1 MKRIVAQRTEP
12 TLFASESGSQ
22 ESAADSSYL
31 CKCIKCMRITECV
44 EKREPDF
51 TERSEKALAAP
62 KYLF

>member
-1 MKRIVAQRTEP
+1 MKRIDAQGAAP
-12 TLFASESGSQ
+12 APSASENGPQ
-22 ESAADSSYL
+22 ESTADSSYL
-31 CKCIKCMRITECV
+31 CKCIKYMRVTVGI